1 MTRFI
6 VFENLKHF
14 GNTVTRLYP
23 MQKMSYF
30 QYDKLNKVFRIQ
42 YTDGS
47 WHTINNEGADV
58 IRNEKMFEHLIGSIK
73 DKIVFK

>member
-1 MTRFI
+1 MRFI
-6 VFENLKHF
+6 VFENLKHL
-14 GNTVTRLYP
+14 GTSVTRMYP
-23 MQKMSYF
+23 VQNMSYF

-47 WHTINNEGADV
+47 WHTINNEGFD
-58 IRNEKMFEHLIGSIK
+58 ITRNEKMFDQLISCLK